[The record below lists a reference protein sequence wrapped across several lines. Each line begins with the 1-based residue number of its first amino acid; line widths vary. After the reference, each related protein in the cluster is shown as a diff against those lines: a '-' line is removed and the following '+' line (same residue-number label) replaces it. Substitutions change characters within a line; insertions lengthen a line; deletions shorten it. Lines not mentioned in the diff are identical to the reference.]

1 LTRFRFG
8 SQEKNSFLNK
18 FERNR
23 YQRPGF
29 YRIAI
34 YPVALLTI
42 FSFCATSYVKTID
55 YNKKYGFNFNEKIL
69 LEKLNQ
75 LKLDCNNIPLS
86 GKIENADS
94 ILIQGSDTS
103 YISYNG
109 FTEYFD
115 TVYKYDKI
123 LKKSTSVI
131 DTVYHYKYPKTDTIF
146 IKNKKLISI
155 RIPASKYFT
164 NTKQSYCDCVNCYL
178 QISWKNDSS
187 FLFLKYIYMSNCYG
201 MFNKMDK
208 KEEKKTLLD
217 AFEKEII
224 NKLN

>member
-1 LTRFRFG
+1 M
-8 SQEKNSFLNK
+8 
-18 FERNR
+18 
-23 YQRPGF
+23 
-29 YRIAI
+29 
-34 YPVALLTI
+34 
-42 FSFCATSYVKTID
+42 
-55 YNKKYGFNFNEKIL
+55 
-69 LEKLNQ
+69 
-75 LKLDCNNIPLS
+75 
-86 GKIENADS
+86 
-94 ILIQGSDTS
+94 LIQGIDTS

-146 IKNKKLISI
+146 IKNKKLISL
-155 RIPASKYFT
+155 RIPASKYFS
-164 NTKQSYCDCVNCYL
+164 NTKQAYCDCVNCYL

-208 KEEKKTLLD
+208 KEEKKTLLE